1 MTGCCLLTCAK
12 CRKIFAVRET
22 IKTPALVRRRS
33 AMCGDTKRRWK
44 ILCERSRRTAR
55 RVAPAA
61 KGGEALRWWKQF
73 TRRAVRESVLNCSAA
88 SRGKRTPQLQIKILD
103 DKKALGQ
110 AAAEHAAKSF
120 RAALHDN
127 GVARVV

>member
-1 MTGCCLLTCAK
+1 MTGCWLPTCAK

-22 IKTPALVRRRS
+22 IKTQALVQRRS

-61 KGGEALRWWKQF
+61 KGGEALRLWKQF
-73 TRRAVRESVLNCSAA
+73 TRRAVRASVLNCRRAA
-88 SRGKRTPQLQIKILD
+88 SRRAKTPPFHNQILYE
-103 DKKALGQ
+103 Q
-110 AAAEHAAKSF
+110 
-120 RAALHDN
+120 
-127 GVARVV
+127 